1 MKRLL
6 KKAHHF
12 YYHAVVALVFVSL
25 YPFIYIF
32 SKTSIQFRGMNR
44 MRYYL
49 SLLSSSLSGIF
60 YQFHYEEE
68 IDWTKNYI
76 ICPNHTS
83 NLDISTII
91 LMTKR
96 NFAFIG
102 KDELLKNFVTGIY
115 FRTIDIPLNR
125 DSKFSSYKAFKKA
138 EEYLKRGINVAIFPE
153 GLIANVYPP
162 ELYPFKN
169 GPFRL
174 AIEQNISI
182 LPVSICNNWKLFWD
196 DGTKYGTKPG
206 ISHVHVHKPID
217 TTALTIADSE
227 LLKQQVYD
235 IIASQL
241 KNFHSG
247 TASPVLNESSEI
259 NPINPINL

>member
-6 KKAHHF
+6 KKAHH
-12 YYHAVVALVFVSL
+12 YYYQAVVALVFVGL

-32 SKTSIQFRGMNR
+32 SKTTVRFRGMNR
-44 MRYYL
+44 MRYFL
-49 SLLSSSLSGIF
+49 SLFSSSLSGIF
-60 YQFHYEEE
+60 YRFHYEQE

-102 KDELLKNFVTGIY
+102 KDELLNNFVTGIY

-125 DSKFSSYKAFKKA
+125 DSKFSSYKAFKRA
-138 EEYLKRGINVAIFPE
+138 EEYLKQGINVAIFPE
-153 GLIANVYPP
+153 GLIANEYPP

-182 LPVSICNNWKLFWD
+182 LPVTICNNWKLFWD

-217 TTALTIADSE
+217 TTELTIADSE
-227 LLKQQVYD
+227 ILKQQVYD
-235 IIASQL
+235 VMAL
-241 KNFHSG
+241 KLKKYNSDFKF
-247 TASPVLNESSEI
+247 PVVNNEPEI
-259 NPINPINL
+259 NPANPINL